1 MYDTLLVPTDG
12 SAAATTAVEQA
23 LTLAAQFDATLH
35 AIHVVDRTDYPVE
48 TDELAAELAER
59 GTETVDAI
67 SERAAEQGVECTT
80 EVLDT
85 DNPVH
90 EALIEDATDHNV
102 DLIVMGTRGR
112 TGLNRLVLGSV
123 AERTLRAS
131 PIPVLTVHESA
142 DTDQAFERI
151 LVPTDGSNTA
161 SLAATH
167 AIQVAAEADAALH
180 IVHVVDLTAV
190 SGEYGTGR
198 ILETMRTAGQQAVD
212 ELVDQATEADI
223 STVEASILSG
233 SPSRAVIDYAT
244 DRDVD
249 CIVMGTHGRS
259 GLDRLL
265 LGSVTEKVVRLAE
278 MPVLSVSPQNGQ

>member
-48 TDELAAELAER
+48 TDELAADLAER

-67 SERAAEQGVECTT
+67 SERAAEQGLECTT
-80 EVLDT
+80 EIVDT
-85 DNPVH
+85 EKPVH
-90 EALIEDATDHNV
+90 ETLIEDAIDRNV
-102 DLIVMGTRGR
+102 DLIVMGTHGR
-112 TGLNRLVLGSV
+112 TGVNRLVLGSV
-123 AERTLRAS
+123 AERTLRVS

-142 DTDQAFERI
+142 DADQAFERI

-161 SLAATH
+161 ALAATH

-198 ILETMRTAGQQAVD
+198 ILEAMRTAGQRAVD

-233 SPSRAVIDYAT
+233 SPSRAVVDYAT

-278 MPVLSVSPQNGQ
+278 MPVLSVSPQNGP

>member
-12 SAAATTAVEQA
+12 SAAATTAAEQA

-48 TDELAAELAER
+48 TDELAADLAER

-67 SERAAEQGVECTT
+67 SERAAEQGLECTT
-80 EVLDT
+80 EIVDT
-85 DNPVH
+85 EKPVH
-90 EALIEDATDHNV
+90 ETLIEDAIDRNV
-102 DLIVMGTRGR
+102 DLIVMGTHGR
-112 TGLNRLVLGSV
+112 TGVNRLVLGSV
-123 AERTLRAS
+123 AERTLRVS

-142 DTDQAFERI
+142 DADQAFERI

-161 SLAATH
+161 ALAATH

-198 ILETMRTAGQQAVD
+198 ILEAMRTAGQRAVD

-233 SPSRAVIDYAT
+233 SPSRAVVDYAT

-278 MPVLSVSPQNGQ
+278 MPVLSVSPQNGP